1 MKKKNNKTLNYYTKI
16 IDEIEKIRGKNN
28 TNWMNILRLSFK
40 NSPKETAKILSQIYL
55 DDRRISKL
63 AKKLTKK

>member
-1 MKKKNNKTLNYYTKI
+1 MKKKDEKPFNYYLKI

-63 AKKLTKK
+63 AKKLTKN

>member
-1 MKKKNNKTLNYYTKI
+1 MKKKNNKTSNYYTKI